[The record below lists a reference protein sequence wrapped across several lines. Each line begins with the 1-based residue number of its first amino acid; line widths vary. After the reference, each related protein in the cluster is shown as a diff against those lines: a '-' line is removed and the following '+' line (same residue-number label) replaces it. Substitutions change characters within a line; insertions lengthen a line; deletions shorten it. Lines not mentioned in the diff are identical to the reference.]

1 MEKKDDNTIQ
11 PNNDKKIEESNIKK
25 PKKRGRKPKNLLNP
39 NAPKKSIK
47 KEKKR
52 KEKIGNHDFGMVEK
66 DTSGISTEHLILHL
80 KINTQDS
87 KFKPNHQTE
96 QDLLA
101 YTPELNEP
109 LPYEMLPSDSY
120 PCPLVNPLED
130 DPSDNTESPKVL
142 NSTKED
148 KKMKN
153 SIHSTK
159 KNENNE
165 EKENLDL
172 EYTEDGKRKWISENT
187 CSQVINKNNYQ
198 NLSSFQQ
205 KSERVNKSATDVP
218 VHHLPP
224 ITDINCWWCCHS
236 FTWNPFVLPIS
247 KENNKV
253 YRSIGC
259 FCCPECCAAYI
270 FESGKRA
277 TIKPIHSLAS
287 YLMDGVGKPD
297 LIVDG
302 YASPHGFA
310 LKPSHAKM
318 LQDADIIFWVGE
330 DIENFLEKP
339 LKSIAKNAEKI
350 ELMEIKKLTKLKF
363 RERNIFDEHDD
374 HGHDDHAK
382 KDDHDDHDH
391 DKKGHKEDDHDDHDH
406 DKKGHK
412 EEGHDDHGHGHEG
425 HAHGEFDP
433 HIWLDPMNAKI
444 ILDEMAIHLI
454 ENDQK
459 NEKKYKENLK
469 SAHKDLDKL
478 TKKIKSD
485 LNKDFKSVV
494 FHDAYQYFE
503 KRFGINILGAFTVN
517 TDVMP
522 GAEQLAEIR
531 EVIEHDKVSCIF
543 SEPQFN
549 PDIIKAVA
557 KDMNIAT
564 GVIDPLGATLDPG
577 KDLYFDL
584 INNMSKSF
592 KGC

>member
-1 MEKKDDNTIQ
+1 MKT
-11 PNNDKKIEESNIKK
+11 IKK
-25 PKKRGRKPKNLLNP
+25 FP
-39 NAPKKSIK
+39 
-47 KEKKR
+47 
-52 KEKIGNHDFGMVEK
+52 
-66 DTSGISTEHLILHL
+66 LILTIL
-80 KINTQDS
+80 SFLTI
-87 KFKPNHQTE
+87 F
-96 QDLLA
+96 
-101 YTPELNEP
+101 TP
-109 LPYEMLPSDSY
+109 
-120 PCPLVNPLED
+120 VNAEI
-130 DPSDNTESPKVL
+130 KV
-142 NSTKED
+142 
-148 KKMKN
+148 
-153 SIHSTK
+153 
-159 KNENNE
+159 
-165 EKENLDL
+165 
-172 EYTEDGKRKWISENT
+172 
-187 CSQVINKNNYQ
+187 V
-198 NLSSFQQ
+198 
-205 KSERVNKSATDVP
+205 
-218 VHHLPP
+218 
-224 ITDINCWWCCHS
+224 
-236 FTWNPFVLPIS
+236 
-247 KENNKV
+247 
-253 YRSIGC
+253 
-259 FCCPECCAAYI
+259 
-270 FESGKRA
+270 A

-382 KDDHDDHDH
+382 K
-391 DKKGHKEDDHDDHDH
+391 DDHDDHDH

-531 EVIEHDKVSCIF
+531 EVIEHDKVACIF

-557 KDMNIAT
+557 KDTNVAT

-584 INNMSKSF
+584 IGNMSKSF